1 MSSGAPAL
9 LGRQKKEWVRCWE
22 GVAAMG
28 VALYGIA
35 EGCWQ
40 GNEGGLEVEG
50 LNWFRKCQKSNSR
63 LL

>member
-1 MSSGAPAL
+1 MDGM
-9 LGRQKKEWVRCWE
+9 
-22 GVAAMG
+22 AMG
-28 VALYGIA
+28 VALYGSA

-63 LL
+63 LLR